1 VHVDSLLAAAQK
13 ENVLKT
19 IETKKKPKKLVN
31 SHGLWKKEEDI
42 VCCYRVGC
50 LFCCLDP

>member
-31 SHGLWKKEEDI
+31 SHGLYRKKKRILYAAIE
-42 VCCYRVGC
+42 
-50 LFCCLDP
+50 